1 MKFEM
6 GPHGGGVERI
16 FLALGMQG
24 IRRGRGAGSGTVSP
38 SLWAREGV
46 PVGKVREQRQM
57 ERP

>member
-1 MKFEM
+1 M
-6 GPHGGGVERI
+6 GPHGGGVEMI